1 MTMLDEDRHSDP
13 GDDSHTY
20 DGIVENNH
28 PLPGWWQ
35 WTLYG
40 AIVFAVIY
48 WFDMQALHIHPSQR
62 EIHDAQVAAERMA
75 MADQA
80 FAQGAVNDELLLAFS
95 RDPATLAQGKATF
108 TSTCVACHRAD
119 GGGSIG
125 PNLTDAYW
133 LHGNKPGDVFK
144 TVREGVV
151 AKGMPAW
158 GPQLGDKKI
167 AAVAAYVLTIEH
179 TNVPGG
185 KAPQGA
191 QMD

>member
-1 MTMLDEDRHSDP
+1 MSDERRQP
-13 GDDSHTY
+13 DDGEETHVY

-48 WFDMQALHIHPSQR
+48 WFDVQSMHVHPSQR
-62 EIHDAQVAAERMA
+62 EIYEAQVVAQRMA
-75 MADQA
+75 AADHA
-80 FAQGAVNDELLLAFS
+80 FAAGTVTNELLVSFS
-95 RDPATLAQGKATF
+95 KDAATVAQGKATF
-108 TSTCVACHRAD
+108 ASTCASCHRAD
-119 GGGSIG
+119 GGGIIG

-133 LHGNKPGDVFK
+133 IHGGKPEDVFK
-144 TVREGVV
+144 TVRDGVV

-167 AAVAAYVLTIEH
+167 AAVAAYVLTMEH
-179 TNVPGG
+179 SNAPGG
-185 KAPQGA
+185 KAPQGE
-191 QMD
+191 QQD